1 MYDLFIQMFPNMLG
15 KGVEYTRGII
25 QTLQMMLYSGVLS
38 VLFGL
43 VIGVALTVTNKGR
56 IMANVFIYN
65 LFDKLIN
72 IFRSIPFIILIA
84 LLIGF
89 TRMIVGTGFGV
100 KGAIIPLIFG
110 TVPFYSRQVESALV
124 EIDDGII
131 EAALACG
138 SSPWEIIFKVYLKE
152 NIPGLIRATM
162 ITMVSLIG
170 LTAMMGA
177 VGGGGLGDF
186 AIRYGFQR
194 RMTDVTI
201 ITVLTILVLVSL
213 IQGIGNYLIKKTTH

>member
-1 MYDLFIQMFPNMLG
+1 MFDVVTQIFPNMSG
-15 KGVEYTRGII
+15 KEIEFLESI
-25 QTLQMMLYSGVLS
+25 MQTLQMMLYSSIISIIL
-38 VLFGL
+38 GL
-43 VIGVALTVTNKGR
+43 AIGVILTVTKRGR
-56 IMANVFIYN
+56 ILQNKFIYN

-72 IFRSIPFIILIA
+72 VFRSIPFIILIA

-89 TRMIVGTGFGV
+89 TRMIMGTGFGV
-100 KGAIIPLIFG
+100 KGAIIPLVFG
-110 TVPFYSRQVESALV
+110 TIPFYSRQVESALV

-131 EAALACG
+131 EAALASG
-138 SSPWEIIFKVYLKE
+138 SSPLQIIFKIYLSE
-152 NIPGLIRATM
+152 NIPGLIRGTM

-201 ITVLTILVLVSL
+201 VTVLTILFLVSL
-213 IQGIGNYLIKKTTH
+213 IQSIGNYLIKKTTH

>member
-1 MYDLFIQMFPNMLG
+1 MFEIILQLFPNLAG
-15 KGVEYTRGII
+15 KEVEFVKSIYQTLLMMFYSGII
-25 QTLQMMLYSGVLS
+25 AII
-38 VLFGL
+38 FGIFFGIL
-43 VIGVALTVTNKGR
+43 LTVTNKDR
-56 IMANVFIYN
+56 ILANPIVYN
-65 LFDKLIN
+65 IVDKLIN

-110 TVPFYSRQVESALV
+110 TVPFFSRQVESALV

-131 EAALACG
+131 EAALASG
-138 SSPWEIIFKVYLKE
+138 SSPWQIIIKVYLHE
-152 NIPGLIRATM
+152 NIPGLIRATT
-162 ITMVSLIG
+162 ITMISLIG

-194 RMTDVTI
+194 RMTDLTI
-201 ITVLTILVLVSL
+201 LTIMVILVLVSVL
-213 IQGIGNYLIKKTTH
+213 QGIGNYMIKKTTH

>member
-43 VIGVALTVTNKGR
+43 VIGVVLTVTNKGR
-56 IMANVFIYN
+56 IMANVFVYN

>member
-1 MYDLFIQMFPNMLG
+1 MFELITQWFPNMVG
-15 KGVEYTRGII
+15 KEAEFIQSI
-25 QTLQMMLYSGVLS
+25 SQTLQMMLYSGILS
-38 VLFGL
+38 ILFGL
-43 VIGVALTVTNKGR
+43 TIGVILTVTKKGR
-56 IMANVFIYN
+56 IMENVLIYN

-100 KGAIIPLIFG
+100 RGAIIPLIFG
-110 TVPFYSRQVESALV
+110 TIPFYSRQVESALI

-131 EAALACG
+131 EAALASG
-138 SSPWEIIFKVYLKE
+138 SSPWEIIFKVYLSE
-152 NIPGLIRATM
+152 NIPGLIRGTM

-201 ITVLTILVLVSL
+201 ITVLTILLLVSL

>member
-1 MYDLFIQMFPNMLG
+1 MEN
-15 KGVEYTRGII
+15 
-25 QTLQMMLYSGVLS
+25 VL
-38 VLFGL
+38 
-43 VIGVALTVTNKGR
+43 
-56 IMANVFIYN
+56 IYN

-100 KGAIIPLIFG
+100 RGAIIPLIFG
-110 TVPFYSRQVESALV
+110 TIPFYSRQVESALI

-131 EAALACG
+131 EAALASG
-138 SSPWEIIFKVYLKE
+138 SSPWEIIFKVYLSE
-152 NIPGLIRATM
+152 NIPGLIRGTM

-201 ITVLTILVLVSL
+201 ITVLTILLLVSL

>member
-1 MYDLFIQMFPNMLG
+1 MFDLIVQFFPNMLG
-15 KGVEYTRGII
+15 KEAEFLQCIS
-25 QTLQMMLYSGVLS
+25 QTLQMMFFSGIFSVMLGVIVGVL
-38 VLFGL
+38 
-43 VIGVALTVTNKGR
+43 LTVTNKGR
-56 IMANVFIYN
+56 ILENRLVYN
-65 LFDKLIN
+65 LFDKIIN
-72 IFRSIPFIILIA
+72 IFRSVPFIILIA
-84 LLIGF
+84 LLIDF

-110 TVPFYSRQVESALV
+110 TVPFFSRQVESALI
-124 EIDDGII
+124 EIDEGII
-131 EAALACG
+131 EAALASG
-138 SSPWEIIFKVYLKE
+138 STPWEIIYKIYLRE

-201 ITVLTILVLVSL
+201 LTVLTILIFVSI
-213 IQGIGNYLIKKTTH
+213 IQGIGNYMIRKTTH